1 MQERIITLATP
12 VFFLLIALELLAAR
26 QMGRQ
31 VYHAGDAVAS
41 IGLGIL
47 SQVTGVFSRL
57 LRIGLYALA
66 FRHIALFHLPAD
78 SPLVW
83 VGAVLLYDFCYYWLH
98 RAGHEVN
105 LLWAA
110 HVVHHQSEFYNL
122 CTALRQT
129 SSGVLLGWLFYL
141 PMALVGVPVEVF
153 AAAALIDLLYQFWIH
168 TELIGSLGWFDRW
181 FASPSNHR
189 VHHAVNQRYLD
200 RNYGGIL
207 IIWDRLFNSFEPE
220 DLDEPC
226 VYGTRA
232 PLGSFNPLWANLEVY
247 AAALRDSWRATS
259 WRERVLLWLGPPG
272 WQSIEMAARYPRAA
286 FDIGRKRHLPALSR
300 QEVLYGLVQFALLL
314 GVAVDFLGSQGR
326 IGIWSA
332 LGYCA
337 YLTASL
343 VSLTA
348 WFDGFRLAR
357 QLETARVAG
366 TAFTVV
372 ALDAWFGRSGLEPM
386 VIMVVAL
393 LSAVSLMVLWVSKR
407 PDSAATRI
415 DLPAA

>member
-12 VFFLLIALELLAAR
+12 VFFLLISLELLAAR
-26 QMGRQ
+26 QMGKK

-66 FRHIALFHLPAD
+66 YRHLALFHLSAS

-83 VGAVLLYDFCYYWLH
+83 LGALLLYDFCYYWLH

-122 CTALRQT
+122 GTALRQT

-141 PMALVGVPVEVF
+141 PMALIGVPIEVF
-153 AAAALIDLLYQFWIH
+153 AVAALIDLLYQFWIH

-189 VHHAVNQRYLD
+189 VHHAVNLRYLD

-207 IIWDRLFNSFEPE
+207 ILWDRLFKSFEPE
-220 DLDEPC
+220 DMSEPC

-232 PLGSFNPLWANLEVY
+232 PLRSFNPMWANLEVY
-247 AAALRDSWRATS
+247 AAALRDSWRATT
-259 WRERVLLWLGPPG
+259 WRERLLLWFGPPG
-272 WQSIEMAARYPRAA
+272 WQSADMALRYPRRA
-286 FDIGRKRHLPALSR
+286 FDIKRERHLPALSSGDM
-300 QEVLYGLVQFALLL
+300 LYGLLQFAVLL
-314 GVAVDFLGSQGR
+314 GVAVDFLATEPR
-326 IGIWSA
+326 IGVVA
-332 LGYCA
+332 GLGYCA
-337 YLTASL
+337 YLAVSL

-348 WFDGFRLAR
+348 WFDAHPLAR
-357 QLETARVAG
+357 HMETIRVAG
-366 TAFTVV
+366 TAITVV
-372 ALDAWFGRSGLEPM
+372 SLNAWFGRVELQPLATALL
-386 VIMVVAL
+386 AL
-393 LSAVSLMVLWVSKR
+393 LSTASLIALWASKR
-407 PDSAATRI
+407 SSTVAAVIDSRVA
-415 DLPAA
+415 

>member
-26 QMGRQ
+26 QTGRQ
-31 VYHAGDAVAS
+31 VYHAGDTVAS

-66 FRHIALFHLPAD
+66 LRHIALFHLRAD

-83 VGAVLLYDFCYYWLH
+83 VGALLLYDFCYYWLH

-122 CTALRQT
+122 GTALRQT

-141 PMALVGVPVEVF
+141 PMALLGVPVEVF

-220 DLDEPC
+220 DLNEPC

-247 AAALRDSWRATS
+247 AAALRDTWRATS
-259 WRERVLLWLGPPG
+259 WRERVLLWFGPPG

-286 FDIGRKRHLPALSR
+286 FDIGRKRHVPALSR

-314 GVAVDFLGSQGR
+314 GVAVDFLDAQGR
-326 IGIWSA
+326 IGIWYA

-337 YLTASL
+337 YLIASL

-357 QLETARVAG
+357 QLESARVAG
-366 TAFTVV
+366 TAIAVV
-372 ALDAWFGRSGLEPM
+372 ALDAWFGRFGLEPVVVM
-386 VIMVVAL
+386 LVAL
-393 LSAVSLMVLWVSKR
+393 LSALSLMVLWGSRR
-407 PDSAATRI
+407 PNSAASTL